1 MAFFSMRKHTIDTI
15 TDRRRR
21 RLEEVLRKRQTDL
34 SIIVENVWDPHNVS
48 AILRS
53 ADAVGIQRIH
63 LLYTIEKAPN
73 LRRFGKQS
81 SASAKKWLDFTVHGN
96 TEECFAALHE
106 EGYSV
111 FASHLSRDAVS
122 LHEMDFTRKTAIV
135 LGNETRG
142 VSDEACALAD
152 GIYLIPMMGMVESL
166 NVSVAAAVS
175 LYEALRQRK
184 QAGLYD
190 SPQLGEEGVHE
201 KLIEWASL

>member
-1 MAFFSMRKHTIDTI
+1 MRKHTIDTI
-15 TDRRRR
+15 SDRRRQ
-21 RLEEVLRKRQTDL
+21 RLEQVLRRRQPNLT
-34 SIIVENVWDPHNVS
+34 IVVENVWDPHNVS

-53 ADAVGIQRIH
+53 ADAVGLQRVH

-81 SASAKKWLDFTVHGN
+81 SASAKKWLEFTFHDN
-96 TEECFAALHE
+96 TEKCFDGLRE
-106 EGYSV
+106 DGYSIY
-111 FASHLSRDAVS
+111 ASHLSREAVS
-122 LHEMDFTRKTAIV
+122 LHEIDFTKKTAIV

-142 VSDEACALAD
+142 VSDEACERAD

-184 QAGLYD
+184 EAGFYD
-190 SPQLGEEGVHE
+190 TPQLGEDAFRD
-201 KLIEWASL
+201 KLTHWATL